1 MICYKDITFCAS
13 TEHKPDCDRRV
24 TKELEAEAKAFGL
37 PIAYA
42 YFCGEPKLKGAEDFI
57 RSGWGGPCKTKD
69 THDFP
74 ELRGDPLAKRCPICE
89 IWERYYDY
97 AQGMYESPE
106 VSTDE

>member
-42 YFCGEPKLKGAEDFI
+42 YFCGEPKLKGAE
-57 RSGWGGPCKTKD
+57 
-69 THDFP
+69 
-74 ELRGDPLAKRCPICE
+74 
-89 IWERYYDY
+89 
-97 AQGMYESPE
+97 
-106 VSTDE
+106 VSTDENI